1 MTLTSQKTRVI
12 LCGQKQFGAAVFD
25 MLYERP
31 DVDILAVWSP
41 PLSRGHEDRLRRKAR
56 IYEIPWHEAGT
67 LRAASVP
74 RDTDLLI
81 AAHSHDYVGRET
93 RRRLGAGAVGYHP
106 SLLPLHRG
114 RSAVEWTIRMR
125 DKIAGGSAFWLN
137 DAVDGG
143 PVIAQEWC
151 FVRPTDDAW
160 SLWTRELFPMGIRLL
175 SRAIDE
181 ILAGSANRVPQDKSL
196 ATWEPAIDAP
206 PLYRP
211 ELIELLPPSRS

>member
-1 MTLTSQKTRVI
+1 MTPTSPKTRVI

-31 DVDILAVWSP
+31 DVDVLAVWSP

-56 IYEIPWHEAGT
+56 IYDVPWHEAGT
-67 LRAASVP
+67 LRASSVP
-74 RDTDLLI
+74 DGTDLLI

-93 RRRLGAGAVGYHP
+93 RRRLAIGAMGYHP

-114 RSAVEWTIRMR
+114 RSAVEWTIRMGDR
-125 DKIAGGSAFWLN
+125 IAGGSVFWLN
-137 DAVDGG
+137 DTVDGG
-143 PVIAQEWC
+143 PVILREWC
-151 FVRPTDDAW
+151 FVRPADDAW
-160 SLWTRELFPMGIRLL
+160 SLWTRELFPIGVRLL
-175 SRAIDE
+175 SRAVDGVRE
-181 ILAGSANRVPQDKSL
+181 GRACGSPQDRAI

-211 ELIELLPPSRS
+211 ELIELPPPGRT